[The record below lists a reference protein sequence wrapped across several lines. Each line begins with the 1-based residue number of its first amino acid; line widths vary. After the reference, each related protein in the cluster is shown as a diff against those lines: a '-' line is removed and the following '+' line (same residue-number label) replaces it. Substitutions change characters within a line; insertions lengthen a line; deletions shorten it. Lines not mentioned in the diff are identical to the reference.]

1 MIPGLPSSL
10 SLAQTEQVAQTQEN
24 KTGGGTGGSGL
35 RSAVVVNNALG
46 GSKVTSGLS
55 DGSTNLPWWGW
66 VALGV
71 GVLAIGWWALK
82 RR

>member
-10 SLAQTEQVAQTQEN
+10 SLAQTEQVAQTQQN

-55 DGSTNLPWWGW
+55 DGSSSMPWWGW
-66 VALGV
+66 VGLGIAVV
-71 GVLAIGWWALK
+71 GVAWWALK